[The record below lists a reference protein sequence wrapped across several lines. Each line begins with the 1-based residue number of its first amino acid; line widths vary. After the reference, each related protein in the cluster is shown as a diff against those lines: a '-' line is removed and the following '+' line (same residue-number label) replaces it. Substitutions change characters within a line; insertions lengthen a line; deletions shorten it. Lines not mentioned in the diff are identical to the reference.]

1 MSSDAGHE
9 AIALPICER
18 EPLSPATPHRWRCL
32 CGGGGLD
39 SYGDTCSYCDGLG
52 FC

>member
-1 MSSDAGHE
+1 MPPDTHPEATIQPVHE
-9 AIALPICER
+9 Q
-18 EPLSPATPHRWRCL
+18 EPLSPTMPHRWRCL

-39 SYGDTCSYCDGLG
+39 SYGDTCTYCDGLG